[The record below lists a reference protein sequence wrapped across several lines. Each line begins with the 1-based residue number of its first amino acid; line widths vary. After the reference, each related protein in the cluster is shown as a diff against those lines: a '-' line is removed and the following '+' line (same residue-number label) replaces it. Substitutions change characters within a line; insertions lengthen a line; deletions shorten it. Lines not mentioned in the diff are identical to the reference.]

1 MRTPGIYGMGGGT
14 SIRIGMS
21 PNTMRV
27 AMSPGFTPNIYGD
40 INRFT
45 PEPDR

>member
-1 MRTPGIYGMGGGT
+1 MRTPGPYGPAGGT
-14 SIRIGMS
+14 SIRMAMS
-21 PNTMRV
+21 PNAMRV